1 MTEPVL
7 TAIIKQSIQLEGSAM
22 QAYNTLAGQ
31 NPEGPLKEFW
41 KDMAAQEWNH
51 VSYWKTLLQ
60 LAEERKIRNIFD
72 DPDKVLSD
80 LMSLQIRVN
89 ELLEDCRENPDLISS
104 FLLAYR
110 LEIFVMH
117 PAFAAMFYIMR
128 SQTGDKSP
136 VDNYEAHIDG
146 LFNAMQKFT
155 AVKPELQMIA
165 ELARKLWMVNLD
177 QARHLADIMSLREMI
192 PICMHCK
199 NVRNDQGFWDKVETY
214 VGKHM
219 SVDFSHGI
227 CPDCMKKYYSEYT

>member
-1 MTEPVL
+1 MAESVL
-7 TAIIKQSIQLEGSAM
+7 TEIIQQSIKLEGSAM

-31 NPEGPLKEFW
+31 NPEGPLREFW
-41 KDMAAQEWNH
+41 KDMAAQEWSH

-72 DPDKVLSD
+72 DPEKILSD
-80 LMSLQIRVN
+80 LMSLQTRVD

-128 SQTGDKSP
+128 GQTGDKSP

-146 LFNAMQKFT
+146 LFDAMQRFG
-155 AVKPELQMIA
+155 ALRPELQMIA
-165 ELARKLWMVNLD
+165 ELARKLWMFNLD
-177 QARHLADIMSLREMI
+177 QARQLADIMSLRELI

-199 NVRNDQGFWDKVETY
+199 NVRNDQGFWDKVEAY

-219 SVDFSHGI
+219 KVDFSHGI

>member
-1 MTEPVL
+1 MAEPVL

-31 NPEGPLKEFW
+31 NPEGPLREFW

-72 DPDKVLSD
+72 DPEKVLSD
-80 LMSLQIRVN
+80 LMSLQIRVD
-89 ELLEDCRENPDLISS
+89 ELLGDCRENPDLISS

-128 SQTGDKSP
+128 SQTGDQSP
-136 VDNYEAHIDG
+136 MDNYEAHIDG
-146 LFNAMQKFT
+146 LFNAMQKFG

-165 ELARKLWMVNLD
+165 ELARKLWTVNLD
-177 QARHLADIMSLREMI
+177 KARQLADIMSLRELI
-192 PICMHCK
+192 PICMYCK
-199 NVRNDQGFWDKVETY
+199 NVRNDQGFWNKVEDY
-214 VGKHM
+214 IGKHM
-219 SVDFSHGI
+219 NVDFSHGI
-227 CPDCMKKYYSEYT
+227 CPNCMKKYYSEYK